1 MAQYPQNY
9 SQSMYQPSF
18 FTNTQNIL
26 VSTKD
31 DMPGYDILEYIG
43 IVFGITVRTRG
54 VGGQTIAN
62 CQACIGG
69 EVTAFTTMSAEA
81 RNDAYQRMVIEA
93 AARGAN
99 AIIGVRFGSSAGGR
113 TQSMMD
119 IVAYGTAIRVQPKMR

>member
-54 VGGQTIAN
+54 VGGQAIAN
-62 CQACIGG
+62 CQGCIGG

-99 AIIGVRFGSSAGGR
+99 AIFGVRFGSSAGGR
-113 TQSMMD
+113 TQ
-119 IVAYGTAIRVQPKMR
+119 